1 MNEVRMR
8 ARVIG
13 PTGKGLLRVTVCGPD
28 DTGKDLDV
36 PIEQIPSQ
44 CRMPNSEFVAVMRYG
59 DFRGVDSAGKV
70 WLEIQRQIRAVL
82 NEDWDPIGVA
92 DSVADEYDGYIAGL
106 HSMLMQGDSSARIAT
121 HLATLES
128 QMGVTVNRIGQL
140 RGVGEKLRAL
150 RLPTIVDAR

>member
-13 PTGKGLLRVTVCGPD
+13 PTGKGLLRVTVHGPGE
-28 DTGKDLDV
+28 TATDLDV
-36 PIEQIPSQ
+36 PIEQIPSE

-59 DFRGVDSAGKV
+59 EFRRVESAGRA

-82 NEDWDPIGVA
+82 NDEWDPIGVA
-92 DSVADEYDGYIAGL
+92 DSVSDEYDGYIAGL
-106 HSMLMQGDSSARIAT
+106 HSMLMQGESSDSIAS
-121 HLATLES
+121 HLTTLES
-128 QMGVTVNRIGQL
+128 QMGITVNRIEHL
-140 RGVGEKLRAL
+140 RGIAEKLRAL